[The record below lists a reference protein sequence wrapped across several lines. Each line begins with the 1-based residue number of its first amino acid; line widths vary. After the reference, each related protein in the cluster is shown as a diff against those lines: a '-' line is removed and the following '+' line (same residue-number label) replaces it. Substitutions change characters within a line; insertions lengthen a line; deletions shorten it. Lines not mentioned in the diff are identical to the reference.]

1 MPLRILHLTDRLSGR
16 GGADWHLLGILDALA
31 PAHEVHLAV
40 GRREIPPPDGVAIHL
55 LPGLDARGARPV
67 PGLDDLLRRLVPD
80 VVHVHNVVNP
90 GLLER
95 LGELPALVTV
105 QDHRA
110 FCPGRGKLTGAGR
123 VCRHPLESGRCRAC
137 FDDARYADGILE
149 LTVRR
154 LAALGAI
161 PLIVL
166 SRYMAGELVGAGL
179 TPEQVHVI
187 PPFVHG
193 LDPEAPPAGGP
204 CVLFVGRLVEAKGVW
219 DAVEVHRQAGLD
231 LPLVFAGTGSAR
243 SALEAAG
250 CRVTGW
256 LDRRTLSGWYR
267 SAAAVVLPSRWQEPF
282 GIVGLEALSMGTP
295 VAAWDS
301 GGIAEWHPGVPELV
315 PWGDVGGL
323 AGALTA
329 AVGAS
334 AGPGQE
340 FRRELLMARLEAV
353 YGRVAG

>member
-1 MPLRILHLTDRLSGR
+1 MRMRILHLADRLSGR

-31 PAHEVHLAV
+31 PAHEVHLAI
-40 GRREIPPPDGVAIHL
+40 GRREIPPPIGVTAHL
-55 LPGLDARGARPV
+55 LPGLDARTDRPV
-67 PGLDDLLRRLVPD
+67 PGLDDLLRRLAPD

-90 GLLER
+90 WLLER
-95 LGELPALVTV
+95 LGGLPALLTV

-110 FCPGRGKLTGAGR
+110 FCPGRGKLTGDGR
-123 VCRHPLESGRCRAC
+123 ICQHPMEPGRCRAC
-137 FDDARYADGILE
+137 FEDAGYADGILE
-149 LTVRR
+149 LTGRR
-154 LAALGAI
+154 LAALGEI
-161 PLIVL
+161 PLTVL
-166 SRYMAGELVGAGL
+166 SRYMAGELVAAGVI
-179 TPEQVHVI
+179 PERVHVI

-219 DAVEVHRQAGLD
+219 DAVEAHREAGLD

-256 LDRRTLSGWYR
+256 LDRRTLSAWYR

-301 GGIAEWHPGVPELV
+301 GGIAEWHPGVPDLV
-315 PWGDVGGL
+315 AWGDVGGL
-323 AGALTA
+323 AGALSA

-334 AGPGQE
+334 AGPSRE
-340 FRRELLMARLEAV
+340 FLREPLMARLEAL